1 MNIVYYTLLGVSKIR
16 KFVKNF
22 LPPPPSNTI
31 IIDHD
36 GDITHYN
43 HDTPY
48 INKNHRLIC
57 ISKNGVKHIS
67 CAQRYTDRT
76 DRTDKTDSDSEELI
90 LKPNKY
96 IEIIVLPDQIDI
108 ADKFSKYIPH
118 DNCCNK
124 VSWEDI
130 LKFEGIEI
138 TYLTKIDIINHD
150 MESKKIENLLECPY

>member
-22 LPPPPSNTI
+22 IPPSPNSTI

-67 CAQRYTDRT
+67 CAQQYIAIID
-76 DRTDKTDSDSEELI
+76 EELI

-96 IEIIVLPDQIDI
+96 IEIVVLPNQIDI
-108 ADKFSKYIPH
+108 ADKFSKYIPY
-118 DNCCNK
+118 DNCCDK
-124 VSWEDI
+124 ISWEDI